1 MKYTACE
8 KPIFE
13 CLFGGTVQ
21 IISPPSMTLKVNGK
35 GAYRGPMMVL
45 ITGSSAGGAASNATG
60 TGVIMPTAMKGQNNE
75 IGYIREGDKGY
86 ITVFG
91 VSPSPPR
98 PTVGTEVV
106 TVKSCKQS
114 VMQSD

>member
-13 CLFGGTVQ
+13 CLFGGIVQ
-21 IISPPSMTLKVNGK
+21 IISPPSMILKVNGK
-35 GAYRGPMMVL
+35 GIYRGPISVL
-45 ITGSSAGGAASNATG
+45 VTGSTAGGAAGNATG
-60 TGVIMPTAMKGQNNE
+60 TGVILPTAMKGQNNGM
-75 IGYIREGDKGY
+75 GYLREGDKGY

-91 VSPSPPR
+91 STSVPN
-98 PTVGTEVV
+98 PTVGVEVV

-114 VMQSD
+114 IMQSD

>member
-35 GAYRGPMMVL
+35 GVYRGPMSVL
-45 ITGSSAGGAASNATG
+45 VTGSTAGGAAGNATG
-60 TGVIMPTAMKGQNNE
+60 IGIILPTIMKGQNN
-75 IGYIREGDKGY
+75 GMNYICEGDKGY
-86 ITVFG
+86 ITVSG
-91 VSPSPPR
+91 TSQVNIT
-98 PTVGTEVV
+98 TVGVEIV

-114 VMQSD
+114 IMQSY